1 MNRMIP
7 AGCLAVLLLGG
18 CHATPHKP
26 DYGAASDVARTR
38 HAQYQLW
45 EHGALSGQTHAV
57 TSLPALTANSGRLSF
72 DWDGD
77 AIELLNGLARAR
89 GLQFGYNGVRLPLP
103 LTLHVRDMTFENTL
117 RLIQAQTAWRAT
129 LTQYPGVLWLDF
141 MPVRKNHKE

>member
-1 MNRMIP
+1 P
-7 AGCLAVLLLGG
+7 ARADR
-18 CHATPHKP
+18 KQ
-26 DYGAASDVARTR
+26 R
-38 HAQYQLW
+38 
-45 EHGALSGQTHAV
+45 
-57 TSLPALTANSGRLSF
+57 RLSF

-77 AIELLNGLARAR
+77 AIELLDSLARAR

>member
-57 TSLPALTANSGRLSF
+57 TSQPALTANSDDS
-72 DWDGD
+72 
-77 AIELLNGLARAR
+77 
-89 GLQFGYNGVRLPLP
+89 P
-103 LTLHVRDMTFENTL
+103 LTG
-117 RLIQAQTAWRAT
+117 TAMPLNCWT
-129 LTQYPGVLWLDF
+129 VWPVPGVCSLVTTASGS
-141 MPVRKNHKE
+141 PCH

>member
-57 TSLPALTANSGRLSF
+57 TSQPALTANSGRLSF

-77 AIELLNGLARAR
+77 AIELLDSLARAR
-89 GLQFGYNGVRLPLP
+89 VCSLVTTASASPP

-117 RLIQAQTAWRAT
+117 RLIQAQTARRAT
-129 LTQYPGVLWLDF
+129 LT
-141 MPVRKNHKE
+141 PVSRRTLAGLHAGPENHKE